1 MLKNLFNKTYEILRS
16 TETLS
21 GGAVTSSWSV
31 SSEVRGLKVP
41 VVGFES
47 FKYQKVTPEATDRLY
62 VAHDADIL
70 KTDRVR
76 EKGTTPVFDVVD
88 VKVSDLGANKH
99 QEIELK
105 KVD

>member
-1 MLKNLFNKTYEILRS
+1 MLKNLFNKTFEILRS
-16 TETLS
+16 TESVS
-21 GGAVTSSWSV
+21 GGAVTSTWSV

-62 VAHDADIL
+62 VAFDADIL

-76 EKGTTPVFDVVD
+76 EKGTTTEFNVIDI
-88 VKVSDLGANKH
+88 KVSELGANKH
-99 QEIELK
+99 QEVELK